1 MIQNGD
7 RTKFD
12 VEVLK
17 QLVKLLP
24 ESHEVCTLSILRPY
38 LETCLHLFLQTCL
51 NHCLDLS
58 RRLQI

>member
-1 MIQNGD
+1 MFFLRAPPSSSHDEFVSLIQNGD

-24 ESHEVCTLSILRPY
+24 EKHEVGIRST
-38 LETCLHLFLQTCL
+38 FLISP
-51 NHCLDLS
+51 H
-58 RRLQI
+58 I